1 MKQKIDILMATYN
14 GESFIRQQIAS
25 IQNQTMTDWVLY
37 IHDDGSTD
45 LTLEIIR
52 EFALQDERI
61 VLIEDGISFHE
72 PASNFMYLLKYVQ
85 SDYVIF
91 SDQDDIWLE
100 NKLEVM
106 YREIQHY
113 DAQIPVA
120 VYGNGYIYNSNSNEI
135 SGRSIL
141 VPPAGLGTV
150 LFMNGGIQGCAVM
163 MNRALYK
170 ICQEYSGFLAMH
182 DHVVTLA
189 AFTFGRMIYID
200 QKLML
205 YRRHNQT
212 VTDVVFRNF
221 GDKIVSFVHNRK
233 PVIDL
238 KHFKAIQAFYYF
250 YAERM
255 AEKERNLFLHFLKM
269 EKMSRLRLMYTILRY
284 PFNLYNSKFILLAK
298 LFIRPFILHK

>member
-25 IQNQTMTDWVLY
+25 IQNQTMADWELY

-45 LTLEIIR
+45 KTLDIIR
-52 EFALQDERI
+52 DFALQDKRI
-61 VLIEDGISFHE
+61 VLIEDGVSFHE
-72 PASNFMYLLKYVQ
+72 PASNFMSLLKHAQ

-106 YREIQHY
+106 YQEIQRY
-113 DAQIPVA
+113 DAQFPVA
-120 VYGNGYIYNSNSNEI
+120 VYGNSYIYNSCNNEI

-163 MNRALYK
+163 MNRPLYK

-205 YRRHNQT
+205 YRRHDQT
-212 VTDVVFRNF
+212 VTDVAFRNF

-233 PVIDL
+233 PVIDR
-238 KHFKAIQAFYYF
+238 KHFKAIQAFYDF
-250 YAERM
+250 YSEQM

-269 EKMSRLRLMYTILRY
+269 EKMSRLRLMCTILRY
-284 PFNLYNSKFILLAK
+284 PFNLYNSKFILLTK
-298 LFIRPFILHK
+298 LFVRPFILRE